1 MEQQK
6 EKISPEELRELTKR
20 GLNVLK
26 LPKNE
31 GVNEEV
37 AKFRISRS
45 NTNCKEE
52 FVEIFTENELIE
64 MLEIIKII

>member
-26 LPKNE
+26 LPKSE

-45 NTNCKEE
+45 NTNSKEE